1 MRFSA
6 DEFFVR
12 KGGVYPRLR
21 RFGVLGRK
29 STAPP
34 EAWAG
39 LVTAAPKQSR
49 TKDKRRRGGAAGGG
63 AQRATPLVAA
73 PPRRH
78 ARRGVP
84 LSRLSKKTKEESR
97 REAPLYFFEDV
108 ACGET
113 AGIPF
118 WVGSGASPRE
128 HKYLRPYRWHNLGRW
143 ALRGFALHSLT

>member
-1 MRFSA
+1 MPYRVHNILGICVFVQPLAAERSEAHIWSFSS

-49 TKDKRRRGGAAGGG
+49 TKDKRRGGAAPGGG
-63 AQRATPLVAA
+63 AQRATP
-73 PPRRH
+73 
-78 ARRGVP
+78 
-84 LSRLSKKTKEESR
+84 
-97 REAPLYFFEDV
+97 
-108 ACGET
+108 
-113 AGIPF
+113 
-118 WVGSGASPRE
+118 
-128 HKYLRPYRWHNLGRW
+128 
-143 ALRGFALHSLT
+143 